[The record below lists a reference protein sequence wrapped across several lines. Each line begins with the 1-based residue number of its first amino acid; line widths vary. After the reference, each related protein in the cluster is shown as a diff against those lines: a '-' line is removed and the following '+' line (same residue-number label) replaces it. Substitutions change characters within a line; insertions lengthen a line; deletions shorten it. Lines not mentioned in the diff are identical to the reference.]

1 MTASGTAADW
11 LARRLEPF
19 AQATGVE
26 LSEGATRGLDHF
38 VRLVLDWGAR
48 TNLTAARTPERLV
61 DEHIADALALFRHLP
76 SLPFRYVD
84 VGSGAGLPGLVIALV
99 RGDASGVLL
108 EPVGKKRAFLN
119 HAIRELG
126 LAGRATAGAD
136 RLAEHIRSGGAA
148 AYDVAVSRA
157 VWPASEWLL
166 LGAPLLRP
174 GGLLLGA
181 EGAEPGALP
190 VGAARHPYSLG
201 GRRRAVL
208 TLRL

>member
-1 MTASGTAADW
+1 MTSSETAPDW
-11 LARRLEPF
+11 LARRLAPH
-19 AQATGVE
+19 AQEAGVE
-26 LSEGATRGLDHF
+26 LSEGAIRGLDHF

-48 TNLTAARTPERLV
+48 INLTAARTPDRLV

-76 SLPFRYVD
+76 SSPFRYVD

-126 LAGRATAGAD
+126 LASRATASAD
-136 RLAEHIRSGGAA
+136 RLAEHIQSGGAA

-157 VWPASEWLL
+157 VWPASEWLG

-181 EGAEPGALP
+181 EGAERGELPLGAS
-190 VGAARHPYSLG
+190 RHPYSLS
-201 GRRRAVL
+201 GRSRAVL